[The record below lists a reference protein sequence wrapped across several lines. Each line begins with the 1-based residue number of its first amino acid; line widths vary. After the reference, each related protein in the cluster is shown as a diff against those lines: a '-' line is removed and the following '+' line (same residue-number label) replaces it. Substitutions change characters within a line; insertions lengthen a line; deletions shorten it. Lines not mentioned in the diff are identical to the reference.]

1 MGSNKG
7 GDAVLATLFLTITAL
22 LYGDGMGKTLPASID
37 CVKTDVLFCS
47 PSARDT
53 WTTDEEAVVS
63 WNPNHPDVAPQQSLN
78 IYIFDLQNQSAPVH
92 RWENLSPNQNVLT
105 VIPKFEWF
113 SDHARLY
120 SAKAPIQRSF
130 RMVPSLTTTWSSD
143 TVARKYTVDLQ
154 VEADTIPPDPDASTS
169 ASASVL
175 TVTADA
181 PTPTPTLPEPQPN
194 TSERG
199 LSGGAIAGIAVS
211 AAVVA
216 LALLLLAFF
225 WRRRQRN
232 QYKGQLLAD
241 DDHKGGSPVLPHN
254 SSATMAGGAYAS
266 TKGQEAGA
274 SPRQTALSPL
284 TPPSPAAHTGRLSV
298 APDDVTFTDVRLDRP
313 QLPFGGVG
321 DKGSMDSVHMSSTG
335 ADSQSPLAS
344 GSKRSLPSFSPVD
357 AALIA
362 DAYRQKLREPAFEI
376 LPDDKLLL
384 SAEHLP
390 ADDSPLDSEHRRE
403 EEIARRRQ
411 YADERMRRE
420 LEQEGNQIKS
430 VSRGKT
436 IVRHVKRQPSG
447 SVDSVPNQP
456 VAGPSSSPPLA
467 DPKDSAT

>member
-1 MGSNKG
+1 MS
-7 GDAVLATLFLTITAL
+7 
-22 LYGDGMGKTLPASID
+22 SD
-37 CVKTDVLFCS
+37 CIKTDVLFCS
-47 PSARDT
+47 PSPRDT

-78 IYIFDLQNQSAPVH
+78 IYIFDLQNQSTPVH
-92 RWENLSPNQNVLT
+92 QWENLAPNQNVLT
-105 VIPKFEWF
+105 VIPKFQWF

-130 RMVPSLTTTWSSD
+130 RIVPSLTTTWSSD

-181 PTPTPTLPEPQPN
+181 ATPTLTLPEPQPN
-194 TSERG
+194 GSEHG

-241 DDHKGGSPVLPHN
+241 DDPKGGSPVLPHG
-254 SSATMAGGAYAS
+254 SSATMAGGGYAS
-266 TKGQEAGA
+266 AKAREAAGA
-274 SPRQTALSPL
+274 SPRQASGSPL

-298 APDDVTFTDVRLDRP
+298 APDDVTFTDVHLDRP
-313 QLPFGGVG
+313 QPPFGGVA
-321 DKGSMDSVHMSSTG
+321 DKGSMDSVHLSSTG

-384 SAEHLP
+384 STEHLP
-390 ADDSPLDSEHRRE
+390 ADDPPLDSEQRRE

-420 LEQEGNQIKS
+420 LEQEGSQIKS

-447 SVDSVPNQP
+447 TVDPVPNQP
-456 VAGPSSSPPLA
+456 VAGPSSSSA
-467 DPKDSAT
+467 DPKDPAS